1 MRNTSISNIL
11 KQLISITVLIGQI
24 PFLWGQ
30 PNHDDPNQKETYVN
44 RLAESS
50 SPYLLQHKNNPV
62 DWYPWGD
69 EAFQK
74 AAELDIPIFLSIGY
88 STCHWCHVMA
98 HESFEDEEVAHLLN
112 ENFISIKVDREEL
125 PEIDHVYMS
134 VCQAMTG
141 RGGWPLTIIMTPDKE
156 PFFAGTY
163 FPKNGRLGRPGMME
177 LLPSI
182 ADAWKNRRAEL
193 VQSAEKINE
202 YLVKSNAKEL
212 GTPLSKAILKETYSQ
227 FVNRYDKNHG
237 GFGTQPKFPS
247 PHNLVYLLRYH
258 HMTNDKIALKMVE
271 KTLQEMRLGGIFDH
285 VGYGFHRYSTDKEW
299 LVPHFEKMLYDQAML
314 IMAYTEAFQITGKPE
329 YKETAEEILTYVQR
343 DMTDAKG
350 GFYSAEDADSE
361 GEEGLFYVWTIQELQ
376 SIIGEEDTQFIQNMF
391 NLTSEGNFK
400 DEASGQS
407 IGNNIFHLKTPISNS
422 RDLKKSSQIREKLFH
437 VREKR
442 IHPLKD
448 DKILTDWN
456 GLMIAAMAKAGVAF
470 QDNMLIES
478 AEKSTKFIFNNL
490 MDKNGRLQK
499 RYRKGK
505 SGLDAHLDDYAFFV
519 WGLLE
524 LYEATFK
531 IEYLKNAI
539 QLSDIMV
546 SEFWNESSG
555 GFYLGSD
562 QTEKLIVRAM
572 TGYDGAIPSGN
583 SIAAM
588 NLLKL
593 TRITGE
599 IKWAE
604 MADKTFK
611 VFSNEINRVPS
622 GYTSMVTAFLFE
634 YDHPKEIVVVGSGS
648 DPATQD
654 ALIRMKTE
662 YVPGKILLFK
672 DTDKLFPDLSPLA
685 KWTATQETIDDKV
698 TFYVCQDFSCKIPT
712 TDIKQALTFI
722 HE

>member
-1 MRNTSISNIL
+1 MRNTSIGIIL

-98 HESFEDEEVAHLLN
+98 HESFEDEQVAQLLN

-141 RGGWPLTIIMTPDKE
+141 HGGWPLTIIMTPDKE

-202 YLVKSNAKEL
+202 YLVKSNTKEL

-258 HMTNDKIALKMVE
+258 HMTDDKTALEMVE

-285 VGYGFHRYSTDKEW
+285 VGYGFHRYATDKEW

-314 IMAYTEAFQITGKPE
+314 VMAYTEAFQITGKPE
-329 YKETAEEILTYVQR
+329 YKKTAEEILTYVQR

-361 GEEGLFYVWTIQELQ
+361 GEEGLFYIWTIQELQ
-376 SIIGEEDTQFIQNMF
+376 SIIGEEDTQFIQNIF
-391 NLTSEGNFK
+391 NLTPEGNFK

-407 IGNNIFHLKTPISNS
+407 TGKNIFHLKTPISNS
-422 RDLKKSSQIREKLFH
+422 KDLKKISQIREKIFH

-456 GLMIAAMAKAGVAF
+456 GLMIAAMTKAGVAF
-470 QDNMLIES
+470 QDNVLIES
-478 AEKSTKFIFNNL
+478 AEKSAKFIFNNL

-611 VFSNEINRVPS
+611 VFSNEINKVPS

-654 ALIRMKTE
+654 ALTRMKSE
-662 YVPGKILLFK
+662 YIPGKILLFK
-672 DTDKLFPDLSPLA
+672 DTDQLSPGLSPLA

-698 TFYVCQDFSCKIPT
+698 TFYVCQDFACKIPT
-712 TDIKQALTFI
+712 TDIKEALIFI

>member
-1 MRNTSISNIL
+1 MRNTSIGIIL
-11 KQLISITVLIGQI
+11 KQLISITIIIGQI

-74 AAELDIPIFLSIGY
+74 ATELDIPIFLSIGY

-258 HMTNDKIALKMVE
+258 HMTDDKIALKMVE

-314 IMAYTEAFQITGKPE
+314 VMAYTEAFQITGKPE

-391 NLTSEGNFK
+391 NLTPEGNFK

-422 RDLKKSSQIREKLFH
+422 KDLKKSSQIREKLFH

-478 AEKSTKFIFNNL
+478 AEKSTKFIINNL

-654 ALIRMKTE
+654 ALIRLKSE

>member
-1 MRNTSISNIL
+1 MRNTSIGIIL

-44 RLAESS
+44 RLSESS

-98 HESFEDEEVAHLLN
+98 HESFEDEQVAQLLN
-112 ENFISIKVDREEL
+112 KNFISIKVDREEL

-163 FPKNGRLGRPGMME
+163 FPKKGRFGRPGMME

-182 ADAWKNRRAEL
+182 AEAWKNRRAEL

-202 YLVKSNAKEL
+202 YLVKSNTKEL

-258 HMTNDKIALKMVE
+258 HMTDDKTALEMVE

-285 VGYGFHRYSTDKEW
+285 VGYGFHRYATDKEW

-314 IMAYTEAFQITGKPE
+314 VMAYTEAFQITGKPE
-329 YKETAEEILTYVQR
+329 YKKTAEEILTYVQR

-361 GEEGLFYVWTIQELQ
+361 GEEGLFYIWTIQELQ
-376 SIIGEEDTQFIQNMF
+376 SIIGEEDTQFIQNIF
-391 NLTSEGNFK
+391 NLTPEGNFK
-400 DEASGQS
+400 DEASGQFT
-407 IGNNIFHLKTPISNS
+407 GKNIFHLKTPISNPK
-422 RDLKKSSQIREKLFH
+422 DLKKISQIREKIFH

-470 QDNMLIES
+470 QDNVLIES
-478 AEKSTKFIFNNL
+478 AEKSAKFIFNNL

-499 RYRKGK
+499 RYRKGI

-611 VFSNEINRVPS
+611 VFSNEINRAPS

-654 ALIRMKTE
+654 ALTRMKSE
-662 YVPGKILLFK
+662 YIPGKILLFK
-672 DTDKLFPDLSPLA
+672 DTDQLSPSLSPLA
-685 KWTATQETIDDKV
+685 KWTATQETIGDKV
-698 TFYVCQDFSCKIPT
+698 TFYVCQDFACKIPT
-712 TDIKQALTFI
+712 TDIKEALTFI

>member
-1 MRNTSISNIL
+1 MMIHIKS
-11 KQLISITVLIGQI
+11 
-24 PFLWGQ
+24 
-30 PNHDDPNQKETYVN
+30 DPYQKERSVN

-74 AAELDIPIFLSIGY
+74 ATELDIPIFLSIGY

-258 HMTNDKIALKMVE
+258 HMTDDKIALKMVE

-391 NLTSEGNFK
+391 NLTPEGNFK

-422 RDLKKSSQIREKLFH
+422 KDLKKSSQIREKLFH

-478 AEKSTKFIFNNL
+478 AEKSTKFIINNL

-654 ALIRMKTE
+654 ALIRLKSE

>member
-1 MRNTSISNIL
+1 MRNTSIGIIL
-11 KQLISITVLIGQI
+11 KQLISITVIIGQI

-98 HESFEDEEVAHLLN
+98 HESFEDEQVAQLLN

-141 RGGWPLTIIMTPDKE
+141 HGGWPLTIIMTPDKE

-202 YLVKSNAKEL
+202 YLVKSNTKEL

-258 HMTNDKIALKMVE
+258 HMTDDKTALKMVE

-285 VGYGFHRYSTDKEW
+285 VGYGFHRYATDKEW
-299 LVPHFEKMLYDQAML
+299 IVPHFEKMLYDQAML
-314 IMAYTEAFQITGKPE
+314 VMAYTEAFQITGKPE
-329 YKETAEEILTYVQR
+329 YKKTAEEILTYVQR

-361 GEEGLFYVWTIQELQ
+361 GEEGLFYIWSIQELQ
-376 SIIGEEDTQFIQNMF
+376 SIIGEKDTQFIQNIF
-391 NLTSEGNFK
+391 NLTPEGNFK

-407 IGNNIFHLKTPISNS
+407 TGKNIFHLKTSISNS
-422 RDLKKSSQIREKLFH
+422 KDLKQFSQIREKIFH

-470 QDNMLIES
+470 QDNVLIES
-478 AEKSTKFIFNNL
+478 AEKSAKFIFNNL

-604 MADKTFK
+604 MADKIFK

-654 ALIRMKTE
+654 ALTRMKSE
-662 YVPGKILLFK
+662 YIPGKILLFK
-672 DTDKLFPDLSPLA
+672 DTDQLSPSLSPLA
-685 KWTATQETIDDKV
+685 KWTATQEMIGDKV
-698 TFYVCQDFSCKIPT
+698 TFYVCQDFACKIPT
-712 TDIKQALTFI
+712 TDIKEALTFI

>member
-1 MRNTSISNIL
+1 MRNTSIGIIL

-98 HESFEDEEVAHLLN
+98 HESFEDEQVAQLLN

-141 RGGWPLTIIMTPDKE
+141 RGGWPLTIIMTPEKE

-163 FPKNGRLGRPGMME
+163 FPKNGRFGRPGMME

-182 ADAWKNRRAEL
+182 AEAWKNRRAEL

-202 YLVKSNAKEL
+202 YLVKSNTKEL

-258 HMTNDKIALKMVE
+258 HMTDDKTALKMVE

-285 VGYGFHRYSTDKEW
+285 VGYGFHRYATDKEW

-314 IMAYTEAFQITGKPE
+314 VMAYTEAFQITGKPE
-329 YKETAEEILTYVQR
+329 YKKTAEEILTYVQR

-361 GEEGLFYVWTIQELQ
+361 GEEGLFYIWTIQELQ
-376 SIIGEEDTQFIQNMF
+376 SIIGEEDTQFIQNIF
-391 NLTSEGNFK
+391 NLTPEGNFK
-400 DEASGQS
+400 DEASGQFT
-407 IGNNIFHLKTPISNS
+407 GKNIFHLKTPISNPK
-422 RDLKKSSQIREKLFH
+422 DLKKTSQIREKIFH

-470 QDNMLIES
+470 QDNVLIES
-478 AEKSTKFIFNNL
+478 AEKSAKFIFNNL

-611 VFSNEINRVPS
+611 VFSNEINRAPS

-654 ALIRMKTE
+654 ALTRMKSE
-662 YVPGKILLFK
+662 YIPGKILLFK
-672 DTDKLFPDLSPLA
+672 DTDLLSPVLSPLA
-685 KWTATQETIDDKV
+685 KWTATQETIGDKV
-698 TFYVCQDFSCKIPT
+698 TFYVCQDFACKIPT
-712 TDIKQALTFI
+712 TDIKEALTFI

>member
-1 MRNTSISNIL
+1 MRNTSIGIIL
-11 KQLISITVLIGQI
+11 KQLISITVLIGHI

-30 PNHDDPNQKETYVN
+30 PNRNDPNQKETYLN

-98 HESFEDEEVAHLLN
+98 HESFEDEQVAQLLN
-112 ENFISIKVDREEL
+112 KNFISIKVDREEL

-163 FPKNGRLGRPGMME
+163 FPKNGRFGRPGMME

-202 YLVKSNAKEL
+202 YLVKSNTKEL

-227 FVNRYDKNHG
+227 FVNSYDKDHG

-258 HMTNDKIALKMVE
+258 HMTDDKIALEMVE

-285 VGYGFHRYSTDKEW
+285 VGYGFHRYATDKEW

-314 IMAYTEAFQITGKPE
+314 VMAYTEAFQITRKTE
-329 YKETAEEILTYVQR
+329 YKKTAEEILTYVQR
-343 DMTDAKG
+343 DMTDVKG

-361 GEEGLFYVWTIQELQ
+361 GEEGLFYIWTIQELQ
-376 SIIGEEDTQFIQNMF
+376 SIIGEEDTQFIQNIF
-391 NLTSEGNFK
+391 NLTPEGNFK

-407 IGNNIFHLKTPISNS
+407 TGKNIFHLKTPISNS
-422 RDLKKSSQIREKLFH
+422 KDLKKLSQIREKIFH
-437 VREKR
+437 IREKR

-470 QDNMLIES
+470 RDNVLIES
-478 AEKSTKFIFNNL
+478 AEKSAKFIFNNL
-490 MDKNGRLQK
+490 MDKDGRLQK

-531 IEYLKNAI
+531 IGYLKNAI

-648 DPATQD
+648 DPATQV
-654 ALIRMKTE
+654 ALTRMKSE
-662 YVPGKILLFK
+662 YIPGKILLFK
-672 DTDKLFPDLSPLA
+672 DTDQLSPGLSSLA
-685 KWTATQETIDDKV
+685 KWTATQETIGDKV
-698 TFYVCQDFSCKIPT
+698 TFYVCQDFACKIPT
-712 TDIKQALTFI
+712 TDIKEALIFI

>member
-1 MRNTSISNIL
+1 MRNTSISIIL
-11 KQLISITVLIGQI
+11 KQLISIIIIIGQI

-62 DWYPWGD
+62 EWYPWGD

-112 ENFISIKVDREEL
+112 ENFVSIKVDREEL

-258 HMTNDKIALKMVE
+258 HMTNDKIALEMVE
-271 KTLQEMRLGGIFDH
+271 KTLQKMRLGGIFDH

>member
-1 MRNTSISNIL
+1 MRNTSIGIIL
-11 KQLISITVLIGQI
+11 KQLISITVIIGQI

-98 HESFEDEEVAHLLN
+98 HESFEDEQVAQLLN

-163 FPKNGRLGRPGMME
+163 FPKNGRFGRPGMME

-202 YLVKSNAKEL
+202 YLVKSNTKEL

-227 FVNRYDKNHG
+227 FVNRYDKSHG

-258 HMTNDKIALKMVE
+258 HMTDDKTALKMVE

-285 VGYGFHRYSTDKEW
+285 VGYGFHRYATDKEW

-314 IMAYTEAFQITGKPE
+314 VMAYTEAFQITGKPE
-329 YKETAEEILTYVQR
+329 YKKTAEEILTYVQR

-361 GEEGLFYVWTIQELQ
+361 GEEGLFYIWTIQELQ
-376 SIIGEEDTQFIQNMF
+376 SIIGEEDTQFIQNIF
-391 NLTSEGNFK
+391 NLTPEGNFK
-400 DEASGQS
+400 DEASGQFT
-407 IGNNIFHLKTPISNS
+407 GKNIFHLKTPISNS
-422 RDLKKSSQIREKLFH
+422 KDLKQFSQIREKIFH

-470 QDNMLIES
+470 QDNVLIES
-478 AEKSTKFIFNNL
+478 AEKSAKFIFNNL

-654 ALIRMKTE
+654 ALTRMKSE
-662 YVPGKILLFK
+662 YIPGKILLFK
-672 DTDKLFPDLSPLA
+672 DTDLLSPILSPLA
-685 KWTATQETIDDKV
+685 KWTATQEMIGDKV
-698 TFYVCQDFSCKIPT
+698 TFYVCQDFACKIPT
-712 TDIKQALTFI
+712 TDIKEALTFI

>member
-1 MRNTSISNIL
+1 MRNTSIGIIL

-98 HESFEDEEVAHLLN
+98 HESFEDEQVAQLLN
-112 ENFISIKVDREEL
+112 KNFISIKVDREEL

-163 FPKNGRLGRPGMME
+163 FPKKGRFGRPGMME

-182 ADAWKNRRAEL
+182 AEAWKNRRAEL

-202 YLVKSNAKEL
+202 YLVKSNTKEL

-258 HMTNDKIALKMVE
+258 HMTDDKTALEMVE

-285 VGYGFHRYSTDKEW
+285 VGYGFHRYATDKEW

-314 IMAYTEAFQITGKPE
+314 VMAYTEAFQITGKPE
-329 YKETAEEILTYVQR
+329 YKKTAEEILTYVQR

-361 GEEGLFYVWTIQELQ
+361 GEEGLFYIWTIQELQ
-376 SIIGEEDTQFIQNMF
+376 SIIGEEDTQFIQNIF
-391 NLTSEGNFK
+391 NLTPEGNFK
-400 DEASGQS
+400 DEASGQFT
-407 IGNNIFHLKTPISNS
+407 GKNIFHLKTPISNS
-422 RDLKKSSQIREKLFH
+422 KDLKKISQIREKIFH
-437 VREKR
+437 VREKK

-470 QDNMLIES
+470 QDNVLIES
-478 AEKSTKFIFNNL
+478 AEKSAKFIFNNL

-499 RYRKGK
+499 RYRKGI

-611 VFSNEINRVPS
+611 VFSNEINRAPS

-654 ALIRMKTE
+654 ALTRMKSE
-662 YVPGKILLFK
+662 YIPGKILLFK
-672 DTDKLFPDLSPLA
+672 DTDQLSPALSPLA
-685 KWTATQETIDDKV
+685 KWTATQETIGDKV
-698 TFYVCQDFSCKIPT
+698 TFYVCQDFACKIPT
-712 TDIKQALTFI
+712 TDIKEALTFI

>member
-1 MRNTSISNIL
+1 
-11 KQLISITVLIGQI
+11 
-24 PFLWGQ
+24 
-30 PNHDDPNQKETYVN
+30 
-44 RLAESS
+44 
-50 SPYLLQHKNNPV
+50 
-62 DWYPWGD
+62 
-69 EAFQK
+69 
-74 AAELDIPIFLSIGY
+74 
-88 STCHWCHVMA
+88 
-98 HESFEDEEVAHLLN
+98 
-112 ENFISIKVDREEL
+112 
-125 PEIDHVYMS
+125 
-134 VCQAMTG
+134 
-141 RGGWPLTIIMTPDKE
+141 
-156 PFFAGTY
+156 
-163 FPKNGRLGRPGMME
+163 
-177 LLPSI
+177 
-182 ADAWKNRRAEL
+182 
-193 VQSAEKINE
+193 
-202 YLVKSNAKEL
+202 
-212 GTPLSKAILKETYSQ
+212 
-227 FVNRYDKNHG
+227 
-237 GFGTQPKFPS
+237 
-247 PHNLVYLLRYH
+247 
-258 HMTNDKIALKMVE
+258 MTNDKIALEMVE
-271 KTLQEMRLGGIFDH
+271 KTLQKMRLGGIFDH

>member
-1 MRNTSISNIL
+1 MRNTSIGIIL
-11 KQLISITVLIGQI
+11 KQLISITVIIGQI

-62 DWYPWGD
+62 DWYPWGN
-69 EAFQK
+69 EAFKK

-98 HESFEDEEVAHLLN
+98 HESFEDEQVAQLLN

-163 FPKNGRLGRPGMME
+163 FPKNGSFGRPGMME

-182 ADAWKNRRAEL
+182 ADAWKNKRAEL

-202 YLVKSNAKEL
+202 YLVKSNTKEL

-258 HMTNDKIALKMVE
+258 HMTDDKTALKMVE

-314 IMAYTEAFQITGKPE
+314 VMAYTEAFQITGKPE
-329 YKETAEEILTYVQR
+329 YKKTAEEILTYVQR

-361 GEEGLFYVWTIQELQ
+361 GEEGLFYIWSIQELQ
-376 SIIGEEDTQFIQNMF
+376 SIIGEKDTQFIQNIF
-391 NLTSEGNFK
+391 NLTLEGNFK

-407 IGNNIFHLKTPISNS
+407 TGKNIFHLKTSISNS
-422 RDLKKSSQIREKLFH
+422 KDLKQFSQIREKIFH

-470 QDNMLIES
+470 QDNVLIES
-478 AEKSTKFIFNNL
+478 AEKS
-490 MDKNGRLQK
+490 
-499 RYRKGK
+499 
-505 SGLDAHLDDYAFFV
+505 A
-519 WGLLE
+519 
-524 LYEATFK
+524 
-531 IEYLKNAI
+531 
-539 QLSDIMV
+539 
-546 SEFWNESSG
+546 
-555 GFYLGSD
+555 
-562 QTEKLIVRAM
+562 
-572 TGYDGAIPSGN
+572 
-583 SIAAM
+583 
-588 NLLKL
+588 
-593 TRITGE
+593 
-599 IKWAE
+599 
-604 MADKTFK
+604 
-611 VFSNEINRVPS
+611 
-622 GYTSMVTAFLFE
+622 
-634 YDHPKEIVVVGSGS
+634 
-648 DPATQD
+648 
-654 ALIRMKTE
+654 
-662 YVPGKILLFK
+662 
-672 DTDKLFPDLSPLA
+672 
-685 KWTATQETIDDKV
+685 
-698 TFYVCQDFSCKIPT
+698 
-712 TDIKQALTFI
+712 
-722 HE
+722 

>member
-1 MRNTSISNIL
+1 MRNTSISINL
-11 KQLISITVLIGQI
+11 KHLISITILFGLI
-24 PFLWGQ
+24 PHLWGQ
-30 PNHDDPNQKETYVN
+30 PNHNESNQKEKYVN

-74 AAELDIPIFLSIGY
+74 AAELDRPIFLSIGY

-98 HESFEDEEVAHLLN
+98 HESFEDEQVAQLLN

-163 FPKNGRLGRPGMME
+163 FPKNGRFGRPGMTD

-182 ADAWKNRRAEL
+182 ADAWKNKRAEL
-193 VQSAEKINE
+193 VQSAERINE
-202 YLVKSNAKEL
+202 YLLNSNTKKL
-212 GTPLSKAILKETYSQ
+212 GNPLAEAILKETYSQ
-227 FVNRYDKNHG
+227 FVNRYDKSHG

-258 HMTNDKIALKMVE
+258 HMTEDKTALKMVE

-314 IMAYTEAFQITGKPE
+314 VMAYIEAFQITGNSVYQK
-329 YKETAEEILTYVQR
+329 TAEEILTYVKR
-343 DMTDAKG
+343 DMTDTDG

-361 GEEGLFYVWTIQELQ
+361 GEEGLFYVWTTQELK
-376 SIIGEEDTQFIQNMF
+376 SILGEEDTKFIQSTF
-391 NLTSEGNFK
+391 NLTSDGNFK
-400 DEASGQS
+400 DEVSRQS
-407 IGNNIFHLKTPISNS
+407 TGKNIFHLKSPISNLK
-422 RDLKKSSQIREKLFH
+422 DLEKISKIREKLFT

-456 GLMIAAMAKAGVAF
+456 GLMIASMAKAGVAF
-470 QDNMLIES
+470 QDKVLIES
-478 AEKSTKFIFNNL
+478 AEKSAKFIFNNL
-490 MDKNGRLQK
+490 MDKKGRLQK
-499 RYRKGK
+499 RYRNGK
-505 SGLDAHLDDYAFFV
+505 SGLDAHLDDYAFFI

-539 QLSDIMV
+539 QLSETMV

-555 GFYLGSD
+555 GFYLGSN
-562 QTEKLIVRAM
+562 QAEKLIVRAM

-599 IKWAE
+599 VKWAE

-611 VFSNEINRVPS
+611 VFSNEIKRTPT

-634 YDHPKEIVVVGSGS
+634 LDHPKEIVVVGSGS
-648 DPATQD
+648 DSDTQA
-654 ALIRMKTE
+654 ALDRIRSE
-662 YVPGKILLFK
+662 YIPGKVLLFK
-672 DTDKLFPDLSPLA
+672 DLDHQNSELSTLARWTDS
-685 KWTATQETIDDKV
+685 QETIDDKT
-698 TFYVCQDFSCKIPT
+698 TFYVCQDFACKIPT
-712 TDIKQALTFI
+712 TDIEQALRFI

>member
-1 MRNTSISNIL
+1 MRNTSIGIIL

-30 PNHDDPNQKETYVN
+30 PNHDDPNQKEIYVN

-98 HESFEDEEVAHLLN
+98 HESFEDEQVAQLLN

-141 RGGWPLTIIMTPDKE
+141 HGGWPLTIIMTPDKE

-182 ADAWKNRRAEL
+182 AEAWKNRRAEL

-202 YLVKSNAKEL
+202 YLVKSNTKEL
-212 GTPLSKAILKETYSQ
+212 GTPLSKSILKETYSQ

-258 HMTNDKIALKMVE
+258 HMTDDKTALEMVE

-285 VGYGFHRYSTDKEW
+285 VGYGFHRYATDKEW

-314 IMAYTEAFQITGKPE
+314 VMAYTEAFQITGKPE
-329 YKETAEEILTYVQR
+329 YKKTAEEILTYVQR

-361 GEEGLFYVWTIQELQ
+361 GEEGLFYIWTIQELQ
-376 SIIGEEDTQFIQNMF
+376 SILGKEDTQFIQNRF
-391 NLTSEGNFK
+391 NLTPEGNFK

-407 IGNNIFHLKTPISNS
+407 TGKNIFHLKTPISNS
-422 RDLKKSSQIREKLFH
+422 KDLKKISQIREKIFH

-456 GLMIAAMAKAGVAF
+456 GLMIAAMTKAGVAF
-470 QDNMLIES
+470 QDNVLIES
-478 AEKSTKFIFNNL
+478 AEKSAKFIFNNL

-611 VFSNEINRVPS
+611 VFSNEINRAPS

-648 DPATQD
+648 DPATQV
-654 ALIRMKTE
+654 ALTRMKSE
-662 YVPGKILLFK
+662 YIPGKILLFK
-672 DTDKLFPDLSPLA
+672 DTDQLSPSLSPLA
-685 KWTATQETIDDKV
+685 KWTATQETIGDKV
-698 TFYVCQDFSCKIPT
+698 TFYVCQDFACKIPT
-712 TDIKQALTFI
+712 TDIKEALTFI

>member
-1 MRNTSISNIL
+1 MRNTSIGIIL

-98 HESFEDEEVAHLLN
+98 HESFEDEQVAQLLN
-112 ENFISIKVDREEL
+112 KNFISIKVDREEL

-163 FPKNGRLGRPGMME
+163 FPKNGRFGRPGMME

-182 ADAWKNRRAEL
+182 AEAWKNRRAEL

-202 YLVKSNAKEL
+202 YLVKSNTKEL
-212 GTPLSKAILKETYSQ
+212 GTPLSKSILKETYSQ

-258 HMTNDKIALKMVE
+258 HMTDDKTALEMVE

-285 VGYGFHRYSTDKEW
+285 VGYGFHRYATDKEW

-314 IMAYTEAFQITGKPE
+314 VMAYTEAFQITGKPE
-329 YKETAEEILTYVQR
+329 YKKTAEEILTYVQR
-343 DMTDAKG
+343 DMTDEKG

-361 GEEGLFYVWTIQELQ
+361 GEEGLFYIWTLQELQ
-376 SIIGEEDTQFIQNMF
+376 SIIGEEDTQFIQNIF
-391 NLTSEGNFK
+391 NLTPEGNFK
-400 DEASGQS
+400 DEASGQFT
-407 IGNNIFHLKTPISNS
+407 GKNIFHLKTPISNPKV
-422 RDLKKSSQIREKLFH
+422 LKKISQIREKIFH

-470 QDNMLIES
+470 QDNVLIES
-478 AEKSTKFIFNNL
+478 AEKSAKFIFNNL

-499 RYRKGK
+499 RYRKGI

-611 VFSNEINRVPS
+611 VFSNEINRAPS

-654 ALIRMKTE
+654 ALTRMKSE
-662 YVPGKILLFK
+662 YIPGKILLFK
-672 DTDKLFPDLSPLA
+672 DTDLLSPVLSPLA
-685 KWTATQETIDDKV
+685 KWTATQETIGDKV
-698 TFYVCQDFSCKIPT
+698 TFYVCQDFACKIPT
-712 TDIKQALTFI
+712 TDIKEALTFI

>member
-1 MRNTSISNIL
+1 MRNTRIGIIL
-11 KQLISITVLIGQI
+11 KKLISITVLIGHI

-30 PNHDDPNQKETYVN
+30 PNRNDPNQKETYLN

-98 HESFEDEEVAHLLN
+98 HESFEDEQVAQLLN
-112 ENFISIKVDREEL
+112 KNFISIKVDREEL

-163 FPKNGRLGRPGMME
+163 FPKNGRFGRPGMME

-202 YLVKSNAKEL
+202 YLVKSNTKEL

-227 FVNRYDKNHG
+227 FVNSYDKDHG

-258 HMTNDKIALKMVE
+258 HMTDDKIALEMVE

-285 VGYGFHRYSTDKEW
+285 VGYGFHRYATDKEW

-314 IMAYTEAFQITGKPE
+314 VMAYTEAFQITRKTE
-329 YKETAEEILTYVQR
+329 YKKTAEEILTYVQR
-343 DMTDAKG
+343 DMTDVKG

-361 GEEGLFYVWTIQELQ
+361 GEEGLFYIWTIQELQ
-376 SIIGEEDTQFIQNMF
+376 SIIGEEDTQFIQNIF
-391 NLTSEGNFK
+391 NLTPEGNFK

-407 IGNNIFHLKTPISNS
+407 TGKNIFHLKTPISNS
-422 RDLKKSSQIREKLFH
+422 KDLKKLSQIREKIFH
-437 VREKR
+437 IREKR

-470 QDNMLIES
+470 RDNVLIES
-478 AEKSTKFIFNNL
+478 AEKSAKFIFNNL
-490 MDKNGRLQK
+490 MDKDGRLQK

-555 GFYLGSD
+555 GFYLGSN

-611 VFSNEINRVPS
+611 VFSNEINKVPS

-654 ALIRMKTE
+654 ALTRMKSE
-662 YVPGKILLFK
+662 YIPGKILLFK
-672 DTDKLFPDLSPLA
+672 DTDQLSPGLSPLA

-698 TFYVCQDFSCKIPT
+698 TFYVCQDFACKIPT
-712 TDIKQALTFI
+712 TDIKEALIFI

>member
-1 MRNTSISNIL
+1 MT
-11 KQLISITVLIGQI
+11 
-24 PFLWGQ
+24 
-30 PNHDDPNQKETYVN
+30 DDKT
-44 RLAESS
+44 
-50 SPYLLQHKNNPV
+50 
-62 DWYPWGD
+62 
-69 EAFQK
+69 
-74 AAELDIPIFLSIGY
+74 
-88 STCHWCHVMA
+88 
-98 HESFEDEEVAHLLN
+98 
-112 ENFISIKVDREEL
+112 
-125 PEIDHVYMS
+125 
-134 VCQAMTG
+134 
-141 RGGWPLTIIMTPDKE
+141 
-156 PFFAGTY
+156 
-163 FPKNGRLGRPGMME
+163 
-177 LLPSI
+177 
-182 ADAWKNRRAEL
+182 
-193 VQSAEKINE
+193 
-202 YLVKSNAKEL
+202 
-212 GTPLSKAILKETYSQ
+212 
-227 FVNRYDKNHG
+227 
-237 GFGTQPKFPS
+237 
-247 PHNLVYLLRYH
+247 
-258 HMTNDKIALKMVE
+258 ALEMVE

-285 VGYGFHRYSTDKEW
+285 VGYGFHRYATDKEW

-314 IMAYTEAFQITGKPE
+314 VMAYTEAFQITGKPE
-329 YKETAEEILTYVQR
+329 YKKTAEEILTYVQR

-361 GEEGLFYVWTIQELQ
+361 GEEGLFYIWTIQELQ
-376 SIIGEEDTQFIQNMF
+376 SIIGEEDTQFIQNIF
-391 NLTSEGNFK
+391 NLTPEGNFK
-400 DEASGQS
+400 DEASGQFT
-407 IGNNIFHLKTPISNS
+407 GKNIFHLKTPISNPK
-422 RDLKKSSQIREKLFH
+422 DLKKISQIREKIFH

-470 QDNMLIES
+470 QDNVLIES
-478 AEKSTKFIFNNL
+478 AEKSAKFIFNNL

-499 RYRKGK
+499 RYRKGI

-611 VFSNEINRVPS
+611 VFSNEINRAPS

-654 ALIRMKTE
+654 ALTRMKSE
-662 YVPGKILLFK
+662 YIPGKILLFK
-672 DTDKLFPDLSPLA
+672 DTDQLSPGLSPLA
-685 KWTATQETIDDKV
+685 KWTATQETIGDKV
-698 TFYVCQDFSCKIPT
+698 TFYVCQDFACKIPT
-712 TDIKQALTFI
+712 TDIKEALTFI